1 MVFNLLRGALSRKR
15 CKIEP
20 MVLNGQ
26 NAFAVTGNQKVICYW
41 SKVRLMLV
49 FANLLVM
56 LVSIMT
62 FLILCRTFSLKIDE
76 VVFSQTF
83 AVALQTVAIV
93 IIIKQ

>member
-1 MVFNLLRGALSRKR
+1 
-15 CKIEP
+15 
-20 MVLNGQ
+20 
-26 NAFAVTGNQKVICYW
+26 
-41 SKVRLMLV
+41 MLV